1 MTTVSTTL
9 RENIVSVEK
18 DLRVGLRLIA
28 QTPVLWGSLIVT
40 GVMMLGIGSVNVL
53 FVPFLANVLHVP
65 ITWFGV
71 IEFAQIWVCFSAVA
85 WQPPC

>member
-1 MTTVSTTL
+1 MPATL
-9 RENIVSVEK
+9 WEVFFAWGKS
-18 DLRVGLRLIA
+18 LRVGLGLIA
-28 QTPVLWGSLIVT
+28 QTPVLRGSLIVT

-71 IEFAQIWVCFSAVA
+71 IEFAQILGMLLSSGGASA
-85 WQPPC
+85 C